1 MWEDEANVCIV
12 SNFFCLGTCV
22 TSGIT
27 RLPRPWWC
35 VLRARTLYSYS
46 TISVFRFVRTRR
58 KRDRICTSKPGAIR
72 DSSSRMIKES
82 NFHLVRTYT
91 ILNINQNFLNLMR
104 RGKLQVVQPRLTK
117 TRAVTV
123 WRRER
128 SEASSKQK
136 NKSDSKFVL
145 TAGKFYGDAGKDKVR
160 TQSSTSSQL
169 SSSKSLT
176 SKLY

>member
-1 MWEDEANVCIV
+1 
-12 SNFFCLGTCV
+12 
-22 TSGIT
+22 
-27 RLPRPWWC
+27 
-35 VLRARTLYSYS
+35 
-46 TISVFRFVRTRR
+46 
-58 KRDRICTSKPGAIR
+58 
-72 DSSSRMIKES
+72 
-82 NFHLVRTYT
+82 
-91 ILNINQNFLNLMR
+91 MR

-145 TAGKFYGDAGKDKVR
+145 TASKFYGDAGKDKVR